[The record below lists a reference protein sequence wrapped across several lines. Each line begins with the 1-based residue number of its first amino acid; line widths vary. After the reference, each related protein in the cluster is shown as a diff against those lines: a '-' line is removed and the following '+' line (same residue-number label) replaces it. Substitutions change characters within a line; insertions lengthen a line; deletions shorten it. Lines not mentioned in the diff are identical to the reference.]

1 MKKILVI
8 CLLGLVLFGFLDR
21 KVQTTQIVKNVYA
34 GYTVGNDS
42 ELQNAI
48 ENKQSNLQIGG
59 SGYVVKILADD
70 LKGSRHQRFILKIAS
85 GNTLLVA
92 HNIDLSP
99 RIDNLNVGD
108 TVAFYGVYE
117 FNNKGGVI
125 HWTHHD
131 PRGQHQSGWLKHNGS
146 TYQ

>member
-1 MKKILVI
+1 M
-8 CLLGLVLFGFLDR
+8 
-21 KVQTTQIVKNVYA
+21 VQNVYA
-34 GYTVGNDS
+34 DYTAGSDS
-42 ELQNAI
+42 ALQNAI
-48 ENKQSNLQIGG
+48 DNKQSNLQIGG
-59 SGYVVKILADD
+59 SGYVVKILSDD

-92 HNIDLSP
+92 HNIDLAP
-99 RIDNLNVGD
+99 RIENLNVGD
-108 TVAFYGVYE
+108 TVEFYGVYE

-146 TYQ
+146 VYK

>member
-8 CLLGLVLFGFLDR
+8 CLLGLAIFGFLDQ
-21 KVQTTQIVKNVYA
+21 KVQTTRIVQNVYA
-34 GYTVGNDS
+34 GYTAGSDS
-42 ELQNAI
+42 ALQNAI
-48 ENKQSNLQIGG
+48 DNKQSNLQIGG
-59 SGYVVKILADD
+59 SGYVVKILSDD

-92 HNIDLSP
+92 HNIDLAS
-99 RIDNLNVGD
+99 RIDGLNVGD
-108 TVAFYGVYE
+108 TVEFYGVYE

-131 PRGQHQSGWLKHNGS
+131 
-146 TYQ
+146 